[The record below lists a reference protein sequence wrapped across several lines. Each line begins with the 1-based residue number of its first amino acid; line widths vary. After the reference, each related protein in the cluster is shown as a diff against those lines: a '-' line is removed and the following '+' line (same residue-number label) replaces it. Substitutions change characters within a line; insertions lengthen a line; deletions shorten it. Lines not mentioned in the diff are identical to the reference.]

1 MTGAAILSKLASMKL
16 SIPAVALV
24 LLAACN
30 ASSSQNTAQG
40 NVQEVAAN
48 NMSLDE
54 VTEVQDDSASALPN
68 EGEGRERANNSDE
81 KAPLAR

>member
-1 MTGAAILSKLASMKL
+1 MKI

-30 ASSSQNTAQG
+30 AAPPQNAAQG
-40 NVQEVAAN
+40 NVQDVAAN
-48 NMSLDE
+48 KMSLDE
-54 VTEVQDDSASALPN
+54 VTEVEDDSASALPN
-68 EGEGRERANNSDE
+68 DGEGREKANDSAE